1 MTSAG
6 GWVLVPGWGADAG
19 AFADVCARLPGIAV
33 RVVGWDEALARG
45 PAAAVAAASDA
56 LGPGPVR
63 LGGWSL
69 GALLALEAALA
80 LPGRHAALALV
91 SATARFCGD
100 GESHPGTSPRVLRA
114 MRLRLL
120 RDRAGVLG
128 EFAAASAAPD
138 GSAAAR
144 DAWRAQAERFT
155 VEALAR
161 GLEALAALD
170 LRDRLAALRAPVRM
184 LHGAC
189 DGIVPPAAAAAAA
202 AALPDGRLTLV
213 PGRGHALPLSAPG
226 DVAALLAGLSA

>member
-1 MTSAG
+1 VTSAG
-6 GWVLVPGWGADAG
+6 GWVLVPGWGADAE
-19 AFADVCARLPGIAV
+19 AFAGVCARLPGIPV
-33 RVVGWDEALARG
+33 RVVGWDEALVRG
-45 PAAAVAAASDA
+45 PAAVAAASDA

-63 LGGWSL
+63 LAGWSL

-100 GESHPGTSPRVLRA
+100 GEGHPGTAPRALRA
-114 MRLRLL
+114 MRLRLA

-128 EFAAASAAPD
+128 EFAARSAAPD
-138 GSAAAR
+138 GAAAER
-144 DAWRAQAERFT
+144 DAWRVQADRFT
-155 VEALAR
+155 AETLAR

-189 DGIVPPAAAAAAA
+189 DGIVPAAAASTTATAF
-202 AALPDGRLTLV
+202 PDARLTIL

-226 DVAALLAGLSA
+226 EVAALLAGLST